1 MRIVGQRIVR
11 HCIVGHRIK
20 LTTKSTEAC
29 EVVSKSE

>member
-1 MRIVGQRIVR
+1 MR
-11 HCIVGHRIK
+11 IVGHRIK